1 MVFPINMKSLIF
13 TCPVCGVQGEYA
25 VTNCECTMC
34 GDRCLEPY
42 ETALFTTV
50 VLTSA
55 NKC

>member
-1 MVFPINMKSLIF
+1 MISLNFPS
-13 TCPVCGVQGEYA
+13 PVCGVQGEYA

-50 VLTSA
+50 VLTSSDD
-55 NKC
+55 